1 MIYTIG
7 GIKGGSGKT
16 TLSTNLAILLS
27 HAGRDVLLVDADA
40 QGSAA
45 DFSQMRAELKEDI
58 GFTAIQLGGN
68 AVRTEVAKLKSKY
81 DDIVIDAGGRDTTSQ
96 RAALVVSD
104 VFLAPFIPSSFD
116 MWTLEPVVD
125 MIEEMKVANE
135 SLRAYAVLNGVDAHG
150 SEDQEA
156 KDYINETG
164 VLKLLESPIGRRKAF
179 RKAASQGLSVVEYKP
194 SDAKAIGE
202 ITRLF
207 QELKLQNELVS
218 SLAQS

>member
-40 QGSAA
+40 QGSSA
-45 DFSQMRAELKEDI
+45 DFSQMRGEVKEDI

-68 AVRTEVAKLKSKY
+68 AVRTEVAKLKAKY

-150 SEDQEA
+150 NEDQEA

-194 SDAKAIGE
+194 ADAKAIGE

-207 QELKLQNELVS
+207 QELQLQNELVS